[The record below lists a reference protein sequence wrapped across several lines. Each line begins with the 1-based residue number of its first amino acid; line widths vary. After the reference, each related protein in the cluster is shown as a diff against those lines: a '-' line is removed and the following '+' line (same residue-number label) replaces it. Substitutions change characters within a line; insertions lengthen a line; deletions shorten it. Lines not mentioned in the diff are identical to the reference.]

1 MEGIFMFQ
9 TKKRIIC
16 ALSVVLFFGSL
27 TMAMNNPFYDGVA
40 GSLFAAA
47 IGDGLGGF
55 TEFEPGVYDGQP
67 LSDSTK
73 AVQQML
79 DRGLIRTSK
88 DLKGVYAQRVQFLK
102 TQGLI
107 NPKAGIAISY
117 TDDTAMS
124 LVVMNILLQAQ
135 QHNWDLQK
143 TMTEM
148 AYAFCT
154 DYHAAKGWAAAGRAP
169 GGACKNG
176 IQLLETCIKNKQDNV
191 QNWWRVGGL
200 NAGGCGS
207 VMRAHPFGLVF
218 ADDLEKAEKWAVEHS
233 RLTHQDPIALASC
246 AAMAVGTAL
255 ALRQENPAVIV
266 AEMIGAAQKYD
277 HTDCRTVKKM
287 RRAYEYAQMAHALM
301 LKKSLATVYDALKNK
316 EFVALLHTQVFHEFK
331 GWGAH
336 EAIAA
341 ALYLFALVPDDPDA
355 AICLGVHT
363 PGDSDSIASLAGAL
377 VGARAGIKKVN
388 AQNIKDIEGRDR
400 LRQCA
405 HAIVTLPQFNPI
417 HPLFIEQ
424 PFVVHNQQAD
434 DLAAQSGIW
443 QTLSDN
449 PLKTA
454 FGLLCGGAIGYAFY
468 RLYA

>member
-1 MEGIFMFQ
+1 MFH
-9 TKKRIIC
+9 TKKRILC
-16 ALSVVLFFGSL
+16 ALSVLLSFGSL

-67 LSDSTK
+67 LSDSTN

-79 DRGLIRTSK
+79 GRGLIRTSK
-88 DLKGVYAQRVQFLK
+88 DLKGVYAQRVNFLK

-107 NPKAGIAISY
+107 NAKTGVAISY

-124 LVVMNILLQAQ
+124 LVVMDILLQAQ
-135 QHNWDLQK
+135 QKNWDLQK
-143 TMTEM
+143 TMSEM
-148 AYAFCT
+148 AYAFCK
-154 DYHAAKGWAAAGRAP
+154 DFHAAKGWAAAGRAP

-176 IQLLETCIKNKQDNV
+176 IQLLEMCIKNKKNKI
-191 QNWWRVGGL
+191 QNWWRVGAL

-255 ALRQENPAVIV
+255 ALRQEDPAVVV
-266 AEMIGAAQKYD
+266 AGMIGAAQKYD
-277 HTDCRTVKKM
+277 YKDRRTVIKM
-287 RRAYEYAQMAHALM
+287 QRAYEYAQNARTLM
-301 LKKSLATVYDALKNK
+301 HKKSLATIYDALKDK
-316 EFVALLHTQVFHEFK
+316 EFITLHTQVFHEFK

-341 ALYLFALVPDDPDA
+341 ALYVFALVPNDPDA

-388 AQNIKDIEGRDR
+388 AQNIKEIEGRDR

-405 HAIVTLPQFNPI
+405 HAIVTLPQFDPTAQGFL
-417 HPLFIEQ
+417 PE
-424 PFVVHNQQAD
+424 PVVPNQQ
-434 DLAAQSGIW
+434 SVMVKNSIW
-443 QTLSDN
+443 KTLSDN

-454 FGLLCGGAIGYAFY
+454 FGLVCGGAMSYALY

>member
-1 MEGIFMFQ
+1 MVESW
-9 TKKRIIC
+9 RI
-16 ALSVVLFFGSL
+16 
-27 TMAMNNPFYDGVA
+27 D
-40 GSLFAAA
+40 
-47 IGDGLGGF
+47 
-55 TEFEPGVYDGQP
+55 
-67 LSDSTK
+67 
-73 AVQQML
+73 
-79 DRGLIRTSK
+79 
-88 DLKGVYAQRVQFLK
+88 
-102 TQGLI
+102 
-107 NPKAGIAISY
+107 
-117 TDDTAMS
+117 
-124 LVVMNILLQAQ
+124 
-135 QHNWDLQK
+135 
-143 TMTEM
+143 
-148 AYAFCT
+148 
-154 DYHAAKGWAAAGRAP
+154 
-169 GGACKNG
+169 
-176 IQLLETCIKNKQDNV
+176 
-191 QNWWRVGGL
+191 
-200 NAGGCGS
+200 AGGCGS
-207 VMRAHPFGLVF
+207 VMRRHPFGLVF

-316 EFVALLHTQVFHEFK
+316 EFVALHTQVFHEFK

-377 VGARAGIKKVN
+377 VGRRVLKKFN

-405 HAIVTLPQFNPI
+405 HAIVILPQFNPI
-417 HPLFIEQ
+417 HFLFIEQ
-424 PFVVHNQQAD
+424 PFVVHNKRGMI
-434 DLAAQSGIW
+434 LRH
-443 QTLSDN
+443 
-449 PLKTA
+449 KVA
-454 FGLLCGGAIGYAFY
+454 FGKRYLIIHLKLLLVCCVVA
-468 RLYA
+468 RLVMRSIDYMRDMKI